1 MLKTLGPHSSQG
13 PGPAYGAPIRGGWTG
28 RAAKTGSGWLSVR
41 DPGVYSRG
49 VQLTDKLTRVITYI
63 ILKQQKLMASSHY

>member
-13 PGPAYGAPIRGGWTG
+13 PGPVYGAPIRGGWMG
-28 RAAKTGSGWLSVR
+28 RAAKTGSGRLSVR

-49 VQLTDKLTRVITYI
+49 VQLKLKRVITYI
-63 ILKQQKLMASSHY
+63 ILKQQKLMARSHY

>member
-1 MLKTLGPHSSQG
+1 MD
-13 PGPAYGAPIRGGWTG
+13 G
-28 RAAKTGSGWLSVR
+28 RVAKTGSGRLSVQ

-63 ILKQQKLMASSHY
+63 ILKQQKLMARSHY